1 MVRKRHRRRRM
12 GSGWETGRQRQ
23 SKSRRP
29 FLKAQGV
36 GRGGTRGWQKDVSTR
51 RARRHVTA
59 GPRKNEVSVTD
70 RAGAAGIHTG
80 EWKGGEG
87 GGLSSPAPPPVPRP
101 SIRHSTLGVGD
112 SHSSCRA
119 DAAAFSERATLRTI
133 GPPVADP
140 LRGTVGLTANASQNS
155 DRVPYSPHRI
165 ADGGATLVSKTRLSV
180 LFSRVD
186 WLHAPVLS
194 TVGAEVEPASA
205 FEAQGAN
212 EVRWQRPHCELAWV
226 YLAPARSWYSAYA
239 VT

>member
-1 MVRKRHRRRRM
+1 MKEGAEGGCRGGKAICPGTELLGIHRHGGDGQREWRRGVSGWDPKGGGGGDKGRVAMVRKRHRRQRM

-36 GRGGTRGWQKDVSTR
+36 GRGGTRGWQKDVSTL

-140 LRGTVGLTANASQNS
+140 LRGTVGLTANASQNA

-165 ADGGATLVSKTRLSV
+165 ADGGAT
-180 LFSRVD
+180 
-186 WLHAPVLS
+186 
-194 TVGAEVEPASA
+194 
-205 FEAQGAN
+205 
-212 EVRWQRPHCELAWV
+212 
-226 YLAPARSWYSAYA
+226 
-239 VT
+239 